1 MHRLCLYLAM
11 HTTHG
16 NLHLEIQTSRK
27 SPVGILRTSFREN
40 GKMKHTQHGR
50 ITGCSLAQLKIL
62 QLAFRERVVPVD
74 DPQAFKILNS
84 REYGASYSI
93 LAIAKQLG
101 LHKVLYSRPEP
112 WVNSLLAM
120 IVGRLV
126 YAGSKLS
133 LCNHHPNTCLW
144 ELCGIAGPPD
154 VDVHCYEPMDKLL
167 ERQAAIQKNLARR
180 HLNGGHLVLY
190 DITSVYF
197 EGAYK
202 ASELVKFGYNRDRKK
217 GREQIV
223 VGLICNSQGCPVG
236 VEVYAGNTKDETTV
250 IDKIHEIKLN
260 YGIEKII
267 FVGDRGMITQSNIE
281 ALEDEADLHMISA
294 LTHGEM
300 MTLRNEKVIELDLF
314 DERNIHEV
322 SDPSNRSR
330 RYCLCRNPV
339 TAQRESDTRQRL
351 LDLTAN
357 ALQGIAAYKRKT
369 TVEKLGARVGK
380 VLAQYKMGKFIQWS
394 IAPDKTNSESR
405 KHRLLW
411 SIDTDKVAQEKKFD
425 GCYIISTDV
434 DAGQMNTVEVVNAYK
449 SLTFV
454 ERAFRNLKTVQLEI
468 RPVYHKN
475 DDRIRS
481 HVFVCMLAYYL
492 QWHMEQRLAPLFKD
506 DGEGKER
513 RWTFRGVIDCLAQ
526 ITRSR
531 VTVNGAEFY
540 QNSTPT
546 EEQEQIL
553 SLLEVKM

>member
-1 MHRLCLYLAM
+1 MRTA
-11 HTTHG
+11 HG

-27 SPVGILRTSFREN
+27 SPVGILRTTFREN
-40 GKMKHTQHGR
+40 GTMKHTQHGR
-50 ITGCSLAQLKIL
+50 ITGCSLEQLKIL

-101 LHKVLYSRPEP
+101 VHQVLYSRPEP
-112 WVNSLLAM
+112 WVSGALAM
-120 IVGRLV
+120 VIGRLV

-144 ELCGIAGPPD
+144 ELCGINDPPD

-167 ERQAAIQKNLARR
+167 QRQGAIQKNLARR

-197 EGAYK
+197 EGEYK
-202 ASELVKFGYNRDRKK
+202 QSALVTFGYNRDGKK

-223 VGLICNSQGCPVG
+223 VGLICNGQGCPVG

-250 IDKIHEIKLN
+250 IDKVHEIKAD

-267 FVGDRGMITQSNIE
+267 LVGDRGMITHSNIE
-281 ALEDEADLHMISA
+281 ALKDEEDLQTIGA
-294 LTHGEM
+294 LTHAEM
-300 MTLRNEKVIELDLF
+300 MTLLKEKVIELDLF
-314 DERNIHEV
+314 DEHSIHEV
-322 SDPSNRSR
+322 TDPADPSR
-330 RYCLCRNPV
+330 RYCLCRNPQ

-351 LDLTAN
+351 LDLTAA
-357 ALQGIAAYKRKT
+357 ALTEIGAYKRAT

-380 VLAQYKMGKFIQWS
+380 VLAKYKMGKFIKWS
-394 IAPDKTNSESR
+394 IAADKEKATSR
-405 KHRLLW
+405 KHRLVW
-411 SIDTDKVAQEKKFD
+411 SIDTDKVAQEKRFD
-425 GCYIISTDV
+425 GCYIVSSDV
-434 DAGQMNTVEVVNAYK
+434 DKERMNTLEVVNAYK

-475 DDRIRS
+475 DERIRS
-481 HVFVCMLAYYL
+481 HVFLCMLAYYL
-492 QWHMEQRLAPLFKD
+492 QWHMEQRLAPLFAT
-506 DGEGKER
+506 DGQGKER

-526 ITRSR
+526 ITRNR

-546 EEQEQIL
+546 KEQEEIL
-553 SLLEVKM
+553 GLLQVTM

>member
-1 MHRLCLYLAM
+1 MQTA
-11 HTTHG
+11 HG

-50 ITGCSLAQLKIL
+50 ITGCSLEQLKIL

-84 REYGASYSI
+84 REYGASYAI

-101 LHKVLYSRPEP
+101 LPQALYSRPER
-112 WVNSLLAM
+112 WVNSALAM

-144 ELCGIAGPPD
+144 ELCGISDPPD
-154 VDVHCYEPMDKLL
+154 VDVQCYEPMDKLL
-167 ERQAAIQKNLARR
+167 QRQAAIQRNLARR

-202 ASELVKFGYNRDRKK
+202 ESKLVTFGYNRDGKK

-223 VGLICNSQGCPVG
+223 VGLICNAQGCPVG

-250 IDKIHEIKLN
+250 VDKVHEIKRR
-260 YGIEKII
+260 YGIEKVI
-267 FVGDRGMITQSNIE
+267 FVGDRGMITQSNTE
-281 ALEDEADLHMISA
+281 ALKDEEDLQTIGA

-300 MTLRNEKVIELDLF
+300 RTLLKEKVIDLDLF
-314 DERNIHEV
+314 DERSIHEV
-322 SDPSNRSR
+322 TDPADPSR
-330 RYCLCRNPV
+330 RYCLCRNPQ
-339 TAQRESDTRQRL
+339 TAQRESETRQRL
-351 LDLTAN
+351 LDLTAT
-357 ALQGIAAYKRKT
+357 ALAEIGAYKRAT

-380 VLAQYKMGKFIQWS
+380 VLAKYKMGKFIQWS
-394 IAPDKTNSESR
+394 IEADQTKPTSR
-405 KHRLLW
+405 THRLVW
-411 SIDTDKVAQEKKFD
+411 SINADKVAQEKRFD
-425 GCYIISTDV
+425 GCYIITSDV
-434 DAGQMNTVEVVNAYK
+434 DKDQMNTVEVVTAYK

-475 DDRIRS
+475 DERIRS
-481 HVFVCMLAYYL
+481 HVLLCMLAYYL
-492 QWHMEQRLAPLFKD
+492 QWHMEQRLAPLFAN
-506 DGEGKER
+506 DGQGQDR
-513 RWTFRGVIDCLAQ
+513 RWTFRGVIDCLTQ
-526 ITRSR
+526 ITRNR

-546 EEQEQIL
+546 QEQEQIL
-553 SLLEVKM
+553 DLLQLSM

>member
-1 MHRLCLYLAM
+1 MQTA
-11 HTTHG
+11 HG

-40 GKMKHTQHGR
+40 GRMKHTQHGR
-50 ITGCSLAQLKIL
+50 ITGCSLEQLKIL

-74 DPQAFKILNS
+74 DPQAFKILSS

-93 LAIAKQLG
+93 LAIARQLG
-101 LHKVLYSRPEP
+101 LHQALYSRSEP
-112 WVNSLLAM
+112 WVSSALAM

-133 LCNHHPNTCLW
+133 LCNFHPNTCLW
-144 ELCGIAGPPD
+144 ELCGIEDAPD
-154 VDVHCYEPMDKLL
+154 VDTQCYEPMDKLL
-167 ERQAAIQKNLARR
+167 QRQGAIQRTLARR
-180 HLNGGHLVLY
+180 HLDGGHLVLY

-197 EGAYK
+197 EGEYK
-202 ASELVKFGYNRDRKK
+202 QSDLVTFGYNRDGKK

-223 VGLICNSQGCPVG
+223 VGLICNAQGCPVG

-250 IDKIHEIKLN
+250 IDKVHEIKAN

-267 FVGDRGMITQSNIE
+267 FVGDRGMITRSNIE
-281 ALEDEADLHMISA
+281 ALKDEEDLQTIGA

-300 MTLRNEKVIELDLF
+300 RTLLKEKVITLDLF

-322 SDPSNRSR
+322 TDPAEPTR
-330 RYCLCRNPV
+330 RYCLCRNPQ
-339 TAQRESDTRQRL
+339 TAQRESQTRQRL
-351 LDLTAN
+351 LDLTATVL
-357 ALQGIAAYKRKT
+357 AEIAAYKRAT

-380 VLAQYKMGKFIQWS
+380 ALAKYKMGKFIRWS
-394 IAPDKTNSESR
+394 IDADKEKATSR
-405 KHRLLW
+405 KHRLEW
-411 SIDTDKVAQEKKFD
+411 SIDADKVAQEKRFD
-425 GCYIISTDV
+425 GCYIVTSDV
-434 DAGQMNTVEVVNAYK
+434 DKEQMNTVEVVHAYK

-475 DDRIRS
+475 DERIRS
-481 HVFVCMLAYYL
+481 HVFLCMLAYYL
-492 QWHMEQRLAPLFKD
+492 QWHMEQRLASLFET
-506 DGEGKER
+506 DGKGQER

-526 ITRSR
+526 ITRNR
-531 VTVNGAEFY
+531 VTANGAEFY

-546 EEQEQIL
+546 PEQEEIL
-553 SLLEVKM
+553 SLLRVTM

>member
-1 MHRLCLYLAM
+1 MQTR
-11 HTTHG
+11 HG

-27 SPVGILRTSFREN
+27 SPVGILRTSFRGS

-62 QLAFRERVVPVD
+62 QLAFRERVVPMD
-74 DPQAFKILNS
+74 DPDAFRILNS

-101 LHKVLYSRPEP
+101 LHQVLYSRPEP

-133 LCNHHPNTCLW
+133 LCNHHPNTALW
-144 ELCGIAGPPD
+144 ELCGIAGQPD

-167 ERQAAIQKNLARR
+167 QRQSAMQKNLARR
-180 HLNGGHLVLY
+180 HLNEGHLVLY
-190 DITSVYF
+190 DITSIYF
-197 EGAYK
+197 EGEYK

-223 VGLICNSQGCPVG
+223 VGLICNGQGCPVG
-236 VEVYAGNTKDETTV
+236 VEVYSGNTKDETTV
-250 IDKIHEIKLN
+250 FDKVHEIKRD
-260 YGIEKII
+260 YEIKKII
-267 FVGDRGMITQSNIE
+267 FVGDRGMVTHSTVE
-281 ALEDEADLHMISA
+281 ALKDEEDLRMVGA

-300 MTLRNEKVIELDLF
+300 MTLLKEKVIEIDLF
-314 DERNIHEV
+314 DERSIHEV
-322 SDPSNRSR
+322 TDPTEPSR
-330 RYCLCRNPV
+330 RYCLCRNPL
-339 TAQRESDTRQRL
+339 TAQRESGTRQRL
-351 LDLTAN
+351 LDLTETGLN
-357 ALQGIAAYKRKT
+357 DIAAYKRKT

-380 VLAQYKMGKFIQWS
+380 VLAKYKMGKFIQWS
-394 IAPDKTNSESR
+394 IEADQENLLSK

-411 SIDTDKVAQEKKFD
+411 SVDTDKVANEKRFD

-434 DAGQMNTVEVVNAYK
+434 EKEQMNTVEVVNAYK

-454 ERAFRNLKTVQLEI
+454 ERAFRNLKTVQLEV

-481 HVFVCMLAYYL
+481 HVFLCMLSYYL

-506 DGEGKER
+506 NAEGENR

-526 ITRSR
+526 ITRNR

-546 EEQEQIL
+546 QEQQQIL
-553 SLLEVKM
+553 SLLEVEM

>member
-1 MHRLCLYLAM
+1 MQ
-11 HTTHG
+11 TVHG

-50 ITGCSLAQLKIL
+50 ITGCSLQQLKLL

-74 DPQAFKILNS
+74 EPHAFKILSS
-84 REYGASYSI
+84 REYGASYSV
-93 LAIAKQLG
+93 LAIAKHLG
-101 LHKVLYSRPEP
+101 LHQALYSRPEP
-112 WVNSLLAM
+112 WVSGALAM

-144 ELCGIAGPPD
+144 ELCGIEDPPD
-154 VDVHCYEPMDKLL
+154 VDTQCYEPMDKLL
-167 ERQAAIQKNLARR
+167 QRQGAIQKTLARR
-180 HLNGGHLVLY
+180 YLDGGHLVLY

-197 EGAYK
+197 EGEYK
-202 ASELVKFGYNRDRKK
+202 ESELVGFGYNRDGKK

-223 VGLICNSQGCPVG
+223 VGLICNAQGCPVG

-250 IDKIHEIKLN
+250 IDKVHEIKSN

-267 FVGDRGMITQSNIE
+267 FVGDRGMITRSTIE
-281 ALEDEADLHMISA
+281 ALKDEEDLQTIGA

-300 MTLRNEKVIELDLF
+300 RTLLKEKVIALDLF
-314 DERNIHEV
+314 DERSIHEV
-322 SDPSNRSR
+322 TDPAEPTR
-330 RYCLCRNPV
+330 RYCLCRNPQ
-339 TAQRESDTRQRL
+339 TAQRESATRQRL
-351 LDLTAN
+351 LDLTAT
-357 ALQGIAAYKRKT
+357 ALAEIAAYKRAT

-380 VLAQYKMGKFIQWS
+380 ALAKYKMGKFIQWS
-394 IAPDKTNSESR
+394 IDADKEKATSR
-405 KHRLLW
+405 EHRLIW
-411 SIDTDKVAQEKKFD
+411 SIDANKVTQEKRFD
-425 GCYIISTDV
+425 GCYIVTSNV
-434 DAGQMNTVEVVNAYK
+434 DKDQMNTMEVVHAYK

-475 DDRIRS
+475 DDRIRG
-481 HVFVCMLAYYL
+481 HVFLCMLAYYL
-492 QWHMEQRLAPLFKD
+492 QWHMEQRLAPLFTQ
-506 DGEGKER
+506 DGKGQER

-526 ITRSR
+526 VTRNK

-546 EEQEQIL
+546 PEQEEIL
-553 SLLEVKM
+553 SLLQVTM